1 MNLFLRGPIWKE
13 RKNKVHAKLA
23 LELTLD
29 LYCSH
34 AKSKQEKSCP
44 IDFYKYDSP

>member
-1 MNLFLRGPIWKE
+1 MNLFLRGLIWKE
-13 RKNKVHAKLA
+13 RKDKASAKLA

-34 AKSKQEKSCP
+34 AKSKQEKNP
-44 IDFYKYDSP
+44 VQ